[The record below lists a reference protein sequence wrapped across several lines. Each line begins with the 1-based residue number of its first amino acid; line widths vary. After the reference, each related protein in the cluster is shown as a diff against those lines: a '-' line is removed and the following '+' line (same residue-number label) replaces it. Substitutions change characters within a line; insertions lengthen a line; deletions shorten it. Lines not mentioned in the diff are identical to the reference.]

1 MAERQVINTGLLK
14 ALNPEYAEALARGEP
29 WALKHAERVES
40 INTGEPEGMRRKFDG
55 KKRKWCGTLVPTR
68 AVASSA
74 LFQKTKRMH
83 SLFASLDNSTNST
96 TTKTLHCR

>member
-1 MAERQVINTGLLK
+1 MARQVVNTQALL

-55 KKRKWCGTLVPTR
+55 KKRKWCGNSCPHKSGCVVCTLPENQENAL
-68 AVASSA
+68 AVRK
-74 LFQKTKRMH
+74 LGQFDQ
-83 SLFASLDNSTNST
+83 FDDD
-96 TTKTLHCR
+96 